1 MSIYVGNLS
10 YDVKEND
17 LTQAFSEY
25 GSVKRVQLPT
35 DRETGRMRG
44 FAFVEMGTD
53 VEETAAIAALDGSAW
68 MGRDLKVNKAR
79 PREERGSSGGNW
91 SGENR
96 SARRY

>member
-10 YDVKEND
+10 DDVKEND
-17 LTQAFSEY
+17 LT
-25 GSVKRVQLPT
+25 
-35 DRETGRMRG
+35 
-44 FAFVEMGTD
+44 
-53 VEETAAIAALDGSAW
+53 
-68 MGRDLKVNKAR
+68 